1 MRSVKGGALFVVLI
15 LLGAAHVAYWYWPR
29 EHAGSPA
36 ADSAAAGLL
45 ASSELPLRAWVAH
58 PHQNLAFLAHE
69 QSGANWRSGLSE
81 LLGTPQLQLPGF
93 GPFPLPPASELA
105 VATDEEGE
113 RLVVAASVYPVI
125 AWVARAAGWVA
136 GNPWLAGGRVEE
148 GGRRLDVM
156 WRGRTWMLKTEG
168 EAWPDA
174 APSDPRFEPVLARLA
189 VAAALGPMPAG
200 HYRVARSGRHL
211 DLTSVGDGG
220 SELPEPA
227 HGVLM
232 MIERRPRGLRA
243 TAVLGPGQGSLRGV
257 PSAVV
262 FAQPGVLPA
271 DLPFQKLY
279 SLLGIKRR
287 AGVEGGWRLVASDR
301 LALAR
306 GRGLVP
312 GLERTVAAGA
322 GEIVYSVDLDVVRE
336 VTAELE
342 RRLEGL
348 PVPAIRELRQW
359 RGAALLLDE
368 IGIYDRWSLE
378 VADGGRS
385 VHSRLWSADAR
396 TP

>member
-1 MRSVKGGALFVVLI
+1 MRSVKRGALLVILI

-45 ASSELPLRAWVAH
+45 ASPELPLRAWVAH
-58 PHQNLAFLAHE
+58 PHQNLAFLAHAE
-69 QSGANWRSGLSE
+69 SGANWRRGLSE
-81 LLGTPQLQLPGF
+81 LLGIPQLRMPGF

-105 VATDEEGE
+105 VATDEDGK
-113 RLVVAASVYPVI
+113 RLIVAARIYPAI
-125 AWVARAAGWVA
+125 SWIARAAGRLA

-156 WRGRTWMLKTEG
+156 WRGRTWMLKTVG
-168 EAWPDA
+168 EEWPEA
-174 APSDPRFEPVLARLA
+174 VPSDPRLEPVLARLA
-189 VAAALGPMPAG
+189 VANALGPMPAG

-211 DLTSVGDGG
+211 DLTSGG
-220 SELPEPA
+220 AAGGELPAPEE
-227 HGVLM
+227 GVLM

-262 FAQPGVLPA
+262 FAQPGVRQA

-279 SLLGIKRR
+279 GLLGVKRR
-287 AGVEGGWRLVASDR
+287 AGQQRGWRLVASDR

-312 GLERTVAAGA
+312 GIERAAATGA
-322 GEIVYSVDLDVVRE
+322 GGIVYSVDLDVVRE
-336 VTAELE
+336 VAAELE
-342 RRLEGL
+342 RRLEGVPL
-348 PVPAIRELRQW
+348 PAIKELRQW
-359 RGAALLLDE
+359 RGAAMLVTEL
-368 IGIYDRWSLE
+368 GAYDRWSLE
-378 VADGGRS
+378 VTDGGRS
-385 VHSRLWSADAR
+385 VHSRLWFSD
-396 TP
+396 